1 MKDKAY
7 GMMIGL
13 VVGDILGA
21 PVQFGANSRHI
32 RGHIEKLKNFIVITF
47 SLRVFTLMTHQWPYV

>member
-1 MKDKAY
+1 MKNKAY

-21 PVQFGANSRHI
+21 PVQFGVNSQEI
-32 RGHIEKLKNFIVITF
+32 RENIEKLKDFHDNHVLPKGVIPT
-47 SLRVFTLMTHQWPYV
+47 THP

>member
-1 MKDKAY
+1 MKNKAY

-21 PVQFGANSRHI
+21 PVQFGVNSQEI
-32 RGHIEKLKNFIVITF
+32 RKNIEKLK
-47 SLRVFTLMTHQWPYV
+47 LYVDEN